1 MHRLVYF
8 SNVSLDLNFSA
19 IEAMVEK
26 AAERN
31 RPLQIGGALHYNG
44 LNFLQ
49 VLEGPQQALTPLYL
63 RIRKDPR
70 HSGVVKLAY
79 ERISTRSYP
88 DAGMRLVCGTPK
100 CVGAPREP
108 APREKDLPTMIDAF
122 FGFGH
127 ATAFAEPL

>member
-8 SNVSLDLNFSA
+8 SNANLDLTFPA

-31 RPLQIGGALHYNG
+31 RPLQISGALHYNG

-49 VLEGPQQALTPLYL
+49 ILEGPHQALTPLYL
-63 RIRKDPR
+63 QIRKDHR
-70 HSGVVKLAY
+70 HSGVVKLVH

-88 DAGMRLVCGTPK
+88 DWGMRLFCGAPK
-100 CVGAPREP
+100 CVGALTEVEP
-108 APREKDLPTMIDAF
+108 GDRDISAMIDAF

-127 ATAFAEPL
+127 VTAFAELR

>member
-8 SNVSLDLNFSA
+8 SNVSLDLNLFA
-19 IEAMVEK
+19 IEAMVEQ

-31 RPLQIGGALHYNG
+31 RPLSISGALHYNG

-49 VLEGPQQALTPLYL
+49 ILEGPHQTLTPLYL

-70 HSGVVKLAY
+70 HSGVVKLAH
-79 ERISTRSYP
+79 EHISIRSYP
-88 DAGMRLVCGTPK
+88 DWGMKLFRGAPK
-100 CVGAPREP
+100 GVGAPREK
-108 APREKDLPTMIDAF
+108 APREGDLSAMIDAF

-127 ATAFAEPL
+127 ATAFAQMR

>member
-1 MHRLVYF
+1 MYRLVYF

-19 IEAMVEK
+19 IEAMVVE

-31 RPLQIGGALHYNG
+31 RPLHISGALHYNG

-49 VLEGPQQALTPLYL
+49 VLEGPHQALIPLYL

-70 HSGVVKLAY
+70 HSGVVKLAH
-79 ERISTRSYP
+79 ERIWTRSYP
-88 DAGMRLVCGTPK
+88 DAGMRLVCGTPE

-108 APREKDLPTMIDAF
+108 EPRAKDLPAMIDAF

-127 ATAFAEPL
+127 ATATAELQ

>member
-8 SNVSLDLNFSA
+8 SNVNLELNRFA

-26 AAERN
+26 SAARN
-31 RPLQIGGALHYNG
+31 RPLQISGALHCNG
-44 LNFLQ
+44 FNFLQ
-49 VLEGPQQALTPLYL
+49 ILEGPHQALTPLYL

-70 HSGVVKLAY
+70 HCGVVKLFH

-88 DAGMRLVCGTPK
+88 DWGMRLFCAAPK
-100 CVGAPREP
+100 GAGAPLEMTPRDGELP
-108 APREKDLPTMIDAF
+108 AMIDAF

-127 ATAFAEPL
+127 ATAFAEPR